1 VTSGAERVDY
11 SGIEVAPS
19 ACPAQGASGAQGQT
33 GPPGP
38 RTTRLL
44 GLLIA
49 PRQAWHQGPSRRGG
63 RPVAAGR
70 YTLTLRLLSSDGQ
83 TITLRGRVTITR

>member
-1 VTSGAERVDY
+1 MTSGAERVDY

-70 YTLTLRLLSSDGQ
+70 YTLTLRLLSSDGR

>member
-1 VTSGAERVDY
+1 MTSGAERVDY

-49 PRQAWHQGPSRRGG
+49 PSLHVRRGARVG
-63 RPVAAGR
+63 VDRGGKPVAAGR
-70 YTLTLRLLSSDGQ
+70 YTLLSSDGR
-83 TITLRGRVTITR
+83 TITLQGRVTITR